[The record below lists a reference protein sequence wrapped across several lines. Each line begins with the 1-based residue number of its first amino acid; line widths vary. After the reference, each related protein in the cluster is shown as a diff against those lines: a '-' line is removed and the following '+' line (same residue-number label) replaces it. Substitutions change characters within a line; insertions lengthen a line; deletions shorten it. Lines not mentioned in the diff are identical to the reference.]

1 MINIYPSTEWSYPAS
16 SQRRVWEEAQ
26 NYSHVLDWH
35 RPVCGRRAPA
45 VISLIGKTPLAE
57 LARVTRDVPRRVTV
71 LVKLEGMNPGGSV
84 KDRTALY
91 IVQEALRTGKLT
103 PGRILIDATSGNT
116 GIAYAMLGAAL
127 GFPVKLAMAANAS
140 PERLRILQAY
150 GASVILTDPVAR
162 TDGARQVVRE
172 LVAASPELYFHADQ
186 YSNPANPL
194 AHYMTTGPEIWQQSG
209 GRITH
214 FVAGMGTS
222 GTMMGAG
229 RYLRERN
236 PAVQLIGVQPD
247 SPQHGIAG
255 LKYLRVDDVPAIYD
269 PAGVDR
275 IMEIS
280 TEEAQEMARR
290 LAREEGLFVG
300 ISAGAAV
307 AAAIQVAREL
317 DEGVIVALLPDGGFK
332 YTSASFWEG

>member
-1 MINIYPSTEWSYPAS
+1 MFQTYLSTNGPHRAS
-16 SQRRVWEEAQ
+16 SRCKGETNARQTNACFAAPDHRV
-26 NYSHVLDWH
+26 
-35 RPVCGRRAPA
+35 PA
-45 VISLIGKTPLAE
+45 VISLIGNTPLVR
-57 LARVTRDVPRRVTV
+57 LTSVTRSLPGKVSL

-84 KDRTALY
+84 KDRAALF
-91 IVQEALRTGKLT
+91 IVQEALCTGKLA
-103 PGRILIDATSGNT
+103 PGKILIDATSGNT

-127 GFPVKLAMAANAS
+127 GFPVRLAMAANVG
-140 PERLRILQAY
+140 PERIRILQAY
-150 GASVILTDPVAR
+150 GAEVILTDPEAR
-162 TDGARQVVRE
+162 TDGARRMVRD

-194 AHYMTTGPEIWQQSG
+194 AHYLTTGPEIWRQSG
-209 GRITH
+209 GKITH

-222 GTMMGAG
+222 GTMMGVG

-236 PAVQLIGVQPD
+236 PAIQLIGVQPD
-247 SPQHGIAG
+247 RAQHSITG
-255 LKYLRVDDVPAIYD
+255 LKYLAADDVPAIYD

-275 IMEIS
+275 IVEIS
-280 TEEAQEMARR
+280 GEEAQEMARR

-307 AAAIQVAREL
+307 AAAIRIAQEL

-332 YTSASFWEG
+332 YTSAPFWAE

>member
-1 MINIYPSTEWSYPAS
+1 MVHTYPSTNCLYTVNPRCQGRTYEEQTYHNSATG
-16 SQRRVWEEAQ
+16 RRV
-26 NYSHVLDWH
+26 
-35 RPVCGRRAPA
+35 PA
-45 VISLIGKTPLAE
+45 VISLIGNTPLAQ
-57 LARVTRDVPRRVTV
+57 LHSITRGLPRKVS
-71 LVKLEGMNPGGSV
+71 LFAKLEGMNPGGSV
-84 KDRTALY
+84 KDRAALF

-103 PGRILIDATSGNT
+103 PGRTLIDATSGNT

-127 GFPVKLAMAANAS
+127 GFPVQLAMAANVG

-150 GASVILTDPVAR
+150 GADVILTDPEER
-162 TDGARQVVRE
+162 TDGARRLVRE
-172 LVAASPELYFHADQ
+172 LVAASPELYFYADQ

-194 AHYMTTGPEIWQQSG
+194 AHYLTTGPEIWRQSG

-214 FVAGMGTS
+214 FVAGIGTS
-222 GTMMGAG
+222 GTLMGVG

-247 SPQHGIAG
+247 RAQHNITG
-255 LKYLRVDDVPAIYD
+255 LKYLAADNVPAIYD

-275 IMEIS
+275 IVEIS
-280 TEEAQEMARR
+280 TEEAQAMARR

-300 ISAGAAV
+300 VSAGAAV
-307 AAAIQVAREL
+307 AAAMRIAHEL

-332 YTSASFWEG
+332 YTSAPFWAE

>member
-1 MINIYPSTEWSYPAS
+1 MVHTYPSTKYP
-16 SQRRVWEEAQ
+16 
-26 NYSHVLDWH
+26 
-35 RPVCGRRAPA
+35 RPVSSRCRGWTKEEQTYPHISIPGHCVPA
-45 VISLIGKTPLAE
+45 VVSLIGKTPLVR
-57 LARVTRDVPRRVTV
+57 LDSITKGLPRKVS
-71 LVKLEGMNPGGSV
+71 LFVKLEGMNPGGSV
-84 KDRTALY
+84 KDRTALF

-103 PGRILIDATSGNT
+103 PGKTLIDATSGNT

-127 GFPVKLAMAANAS
+127 GFPVQLAMAAS
-140 PERLRILQAY
+140 TGPERLRILQAY
-150 GASVILTDPVAR
+150 GASVILTDPEAR
-162 TDGARQVVRE
+162 TDGARRVVRE
-172 LVAASPELYFHADQ
+172 LVAASPELYFYADQ

-194 AHYMTTGPEIWQQSG
+194 AHYLTTGPEIWCQSG

-222 GTMMGAG
+222 GTMMGVG

-236 PAVQLIGVQPD
+236 PAVRLIGVQPD
-247 SPQHGIAG
+247 RAQHNITG
-255 LKYLRVDDVPAIYD
+255 LKYLAADDVPAIYD

-275 IMEIS
+275 IVEVG

-307 AAAIQVAREL
+307 AAAMRVAREL
-317 DEGVIVALLPDGGFK
+317 DRGFIVALLPDGGFK
-332 YTSASFWEG
+332 YTSAPFWAE